1 MRRRTPIQTRAY
13 LAVFAALCLC
23 ASTTP
28 AGAQFGLR
36 GGMNL
41 SKFVGA
47 GSTNSQSATGL
58 NLGASIPLI
67 HLGPLSIVPEVYYS
81 QKGAKQ
87 FDPSALAAGS
97 ATAPTTLDFGL
108 DYIEVPVLAKLSF
121 PLARRLHGYVAG
133 GPAYAWNI
141 NCSISVT
148 SAGETSNVSDCNQTF
163 GSFKTAMQKADRGIV
178 AGGGLD
184 LDVLGFGGLNLDA
197 RVVRGLSRLT
207 TATAGTTSADIK
219 NQSVSLM
226 LGYYV
231 GVGR

>member
-1 MRRRTPIQTRAY
+1 MRHLNTRRRAH
-13 LAVFAALCLC
+13 LAALTTLCLC
-23 ASTTP
+23 ASATP
-28 AGAQFGLR
+28 AVAQFGFR

-41 SKFVGA
+41 SRFVGSA
-47 GSTNSQSATGL
+47 ASNSESATGL
-58 NLGASIPLI
+58 NVGASISLI
-67 HLGPLSIVPEVYYS
+67 HLGPVSIVPEVYYS

-87 FDPSALAAGS
+87 FDPAVLAAGPT
-97 ATAPTTLDFGL
+97 AAPTTLDFGL
-108 DYIEVPVLAKLSF
+108 DYVEVPVLAKLSF

-148 SAGETSNVSDCNQTF
+148 SGGATTNTSDCNQTF

-184 LDVLGFGGLNLDA
+184 FNAFGLGGLNLDA
-197 RVVRGLSRLT
+197 RVVRGLTRLT
-207 TATAGTTSADIK
+207 TSTAGTTGADLK

-226 LGYYV
+226 LGYYI